1 MAGFKGQSPFQNRP
15 SSSLFGCGSA
25 ALCLSA
31 DNKIIYFLSA
41 ALRGKIF
48 FFLWINYLII

>member
-25 ALCLSA
+25 ALCSLCLCVS
-31 DNKIIYFLSA
+31 NLRFLYFNL
-41 ALRGKIF
+41 F
-48 FFLWINYLII
+48 T